1 MADTKRVLLIGC
13 GVLAGLALLGGLAIV
28 GLLWYAAEDVQG
40 VSVTFEQPES
50 VKVGETFD
58 LAVKVT
64 NQRTKAPLKL
74 SDIDI
79 GNDYLAG
86 FVVVAT
92 EPAFKSTTDVP
103 IIDMR
108 SFTFDITIPAQQST
122 VVKFKLKAAKEGLFS
137 ADLDI
142 NEGARS
148 LSTLLQTLV
157 ESADQTKQQPVNDS
171 ATKP

>member
-13 GVLAGLALLGGLAIV
+13 GLLAALAIIGGLAVV

-40 VSVTFEQPES
+40 VAVSIEQPES
-50 VKVGETFD
+50 VKTGETFE
-58 LAVKVT
+58 LAVKVA
-64 NQRTKAPLKL
+64 NNRAKGLLKL

-79 GNDYLAG
+79 GKDYLSG
-86 FVVVAT
+86 FVVVST
-92 EPAFKSTTDVP
+92 EPAFKTSTDVP
-103 IIDMR
+103 IIEMR
-108 SFTFDITIPAQQST
+108 SFTFDITIPAQQSK
-122 VVKFKLKAAKEGLFS
+122 VVKFKLKATREGLFS

-157 ESADQTKQQPVNDS
+157 ESADQTKQQPVSDS
-171 ATKP
+171 TAKP